1 MLKTELLEIIANGEN
16 SGVEFKRDDIR
27 PEHLAKEIVAL
38 VNFQGGRI
46 LLGVEDNGAISGLQ
60 RPDMEEWVMNVFA
73 DKVHPLVLPFYEEV
87 NMGEAGRVAVL
98 TFPQGN
104 SKPYVRRHKGAEEIF
119 IRIGSTS
126 RAATR
131 EQQMRLY
138 EIGGMLHT
146 EALPVSRTSS
156 ADLDW
161 IRIENYFLDIIRDPV
176 LQDNPETW
184 GRRWAT
190 ADHAMA
196 GRDEVVNLEA
206 VEHHL
211 ANLGFLIE
219 PGGMCTVA
227 GMVLFGKQ
235 PRRHLKQAG
244 LRVFAFNGKT
254 KEYQAKLDLIMDAPL
269 AARFDVR
276 HGGRFVVDDGLT
288 EKFLQAIDPFIT
300 EEPNRITG
308 GLRREKNRLYPIEAI
323 REIVIN
329 ALVHRDWTRSVDI
342 EVGLYADR
350 LEVISPGGLHN
361 SMTVEKM
368 IAGRR
373 CARNNILMEIMRDYG
388 YVDHRGMGIRS
399 KVLPLLKAHKHPEP
413 SFEANEDHLKTT
425 LYRKRAP

>member
-1 MLKTELLEIIANGEN
+1 MLKVELLEIIANGEN
-16 SGVEFKRDDIR
+16 SKVEFKLDDVR
-27 PEHLAKEIVAL
+27 AEQLAKEIVAL
-38 VNFQGGRI
+38 VNFQGGHI
-46 LLGVEDNGAISGLQ
+46 LLGVEDNGTISGLK
-60 RPDMEEWVMNVFA
+60 RKKMEEWVMNVVA

-87 NMGEAGRVAVL
+87 SMGETGRVAVL

-104 SKPYVRRHKGAEEIF
+104 SKPYVRKHNGAEEIF
-119 IRIGSTS
+119 IRVGSTS

-156 ADLDW
+156 ADLDRV
-161 IRIENYFLDIIRDPV
+161 RIENYLKEIIRDPA
-176 LQDNPETW
+176 LPDSPQTW
-184 GRRWAT
+184 EDR
-190 ADHAMA
+190 
-196 GRDEVVNLEA
+196 
-206 VEHHL
+206 L
-211 ANLGFLIE
+211 ANLGFLVE
-219 PGGMCTVA
+219 PGGLCTVA

-235 PRRHLKQAG
+235 PRRHLRQAG
-244 LRVFAFNGKT
+244 LRVFAFSGKT
-254 KEYQAKLDLIMDAPL
+254 KEYQARLDLIMDAPL
-269 AARFDVR
+269 TARFDVR
-276 HGGRFVVDDGLT
+276 DGGRHVIDDGLT
-288 EKFLQAIDPFIT
+288 EKFLQAIEPFIT
-300 EEPNRITG
+300 EEPNRITS
-308 GLRREKNRLYPIEAI
+308 GLRRDKSRLYPIEAI

-342 EVGLYADR
+342 EVGLYEDR

-373 CARNNILMEIMRDYG
+373 YARNNILMEIMRDYE

>member
-1 MLKTELLEIIANGEN
+1 MLKVELLEIIANREN
-16 SGVEFKRDDIR
+16 SRVEFKRDDVR
-27 PEHLAKEIVAL
+27 AEQLAKEIVAL
-38 VNFQGGRI
+38 VNFQGGHI
-46 LLGVEDNGAISGLQ
+46 LLGVEDNGTISGLK
-60 RPDMEEWVMNVFA
+60 RKNMEEWVMNVFA
-73 DKVHPLVLPFYEEV
+73 DKVHPLVLPSYEEV
-87 NMGEAGRVAVL
+87 SMGEVGRVAVL

-104 SKPYVRRHKGAEEIF
+104 SKPYVRKHNGAEEIF

-126 RAATR
+126 RLATR

-156 ADLDW
+156 SDLDRV
-161 IRIENYFLDIIRDPV
+161 RIENYLKDIIRDPESPGDSP
-176 LQDNPETW
+176 QAWED
-184 GRRWAT
+184 R
-190 ADHAMA
+190 
-196 GRDEVVNLEA
+196 
-206 VEHHL
+206 L
-211 ANLGFLIE
+211 ANLGFLVE
-219 PGGMCTVA
+219 PGGLCSVA
-227 GMVLFGKQ
+227 GMVLFGKH
-235 PRRHLKQAG
+235 PRRHLRQAG

-276 HGGRFVVDDGLT
+276 DEGRHVIDDGLT
-288 EKFLQAIDPFIT
+288 EKFLQAIEPFIT

-308 GLRREKNRLYPIEAI
+308 GLRRDKSRLYPIEAI

-342 EVGLYADR
+342 EVGLYEDR

-373 CARNNILMEIMRDYG
+373 YARNNILMEIMRDYG
-388 YVDHRGMGIRS
+388 YVDYRGMGIRN

>member
-16 SGVEFKRDDIR
+16 SRVEFKSDDVR
-27 PEHLAKEIVAL
+27 AEQLAKEIVAL
-38 VNFQGGRI
+38 VNFQGGHI

-73 DKVHPLVLPFYEEV
+73 NKVHPLVLPSYEEV
-87 NMGEAGRVAVL
+87 SMGETGRVAVL

-104 SKPYVRRHKGAEEIF
+104 SKPYVRKHNGAEEIF

-126 RAATR
+126 RLATR

-156 ADLDW
+156 SDLDRV
-161 IRIENYFLDIIRDPV
+161 RIENYLKDIIRDPA
-176 LQDNPETW
+176 LPDSPQTW
-184 GRRWAT
+184 EDR
-190 ADHAMA
+190 
-196 GRDEVVNLEA
+196 
-206 VEHHL
+206 L
-211 ANLGFLIE
+211 ANLGFLVE
-219 PGGMCTVA
+219 PGGLCSVA

-235 PRRHLKQAG
+235 PRRHLRQAG
-244 LRVFAFNGKT
+244 LRVFAFSGKT
-254 KEYQAKLDLIMDAPL
+254 KEYQARLDLIMDAPL
-269 AARFDVR
+269 TARFDVQD
-276 HGGRFVVDDGLT
+276 GGRHVIDDGLT

-300 EEPNRITG
+300 EEPNRITS
-308 GLRREKNRLYPIEAI
+308 GLRRDKSRLYPIEAI

-342 EVGLYADR
+342 EVGLYEDR

-373 CARNNILMEIMRDYG
+373 YARNNILMEIMRDYE

-413 SFEANEDHLKTT
+413 AFEANEDHLKTT

>member
-16 SGVEFKRDDIR
+16 SGVEFKRDDVR
-27 PEHLAKEIVAL
+27 AEQLAKEIVAL

-46 LLGVEDNGAISGLQ
+46 LLGVEDNGSISGLQ

-73 DKVHPLVLPFYEEV
+73 DKVHPLVLPCYEEV

-119 IRIGSTS
+119 IRVGSTS
-126 RAATR
+126 RPATR

-138 EIGGMLHT
+138 EIGGVPHT

-156 ADLDW
+156 ADLDRV
-161 IRIENYFLDIIRDPV
+161 RIENYLKDIIRDPE
-176 LQDNPETW
+176 LPDDSPQAWEK
-184 GRRWAT
+184 R
-190 ADHAMA
+190 
-196 GRDEVVNLEA
+196 
-206 VEHHL
+206 L
-211 ANLGFLIE
+211 ANLGFLVE
-219 PGGMCTVA
+219 PGGLCTVA

-235 PRRHLKQAG
+235 PRRHLRQAG

-276 HGGRFVVDDGLT
+276 DGGRSVVDDGLT

-300 EEPNRITG
+300 EEPNQITS

-342 EVGLYADR
+342 EVGLYEDR

-368 IAGRR
+368 IAGLRYS
-373 CARNNILMEIMRDYG
+373 RNTVLMKTMRDYG
-388 YVDHRGMGIRS
+388 YVDYRGMGITS

-425 LYRKRAP
+425 LYRKRTP

>member
-1 MLKTELLEIIANGEN
+1 MRKTELLEIIANGEN

-27 PEHLAKEIVAL
+27 PEQLAKEIVAL

-46 LLGVEDNGAISGLQ
+46 LLGVEDNGTISGLQ

-73 DKVHPLVLPFYEEV
+73 DKVHPLVLPCYEEV

-119 IRIGSTS
+119 IRVGSTS
-126 RAATR
+126 RPATR

-161 IRIENYFLDIIRDPV
+161 VRIENYLKDIIRDPA
-176 LQDNPETW
+176 LPDSPQTW
-184 GRRWAT
+184 
-190 ADHAMA
+190 
-196 GRDEVVNLEA
+196 EN
-206 VEHHL
+206 HL
-211 ANLGFLIE
+211 ANLGFLVE
-219 PGGMCTVA
+219 PGGLCTVA

-235 PRRHLKQAG
+235 PRKHLKQAG

-276 HGGRFVVDDGLT
+276 DGGRHVIDDGLT
-288 EKFLQAIDPFIT
+288 EKFLQAIEPFIT
-300 EEPNRITG
+300 EEPNRITS
-308 GLRREKNRLYPIEAI
+308 GLRRDKSWLYPIEAI

-342 EVGLYADR
+342 EVGLYEDR

-368 IAGRR
+368 IAGLRYS
-373 CARNNILMEIMRDYG
+373 RNTVLMETMRDYG
-388 YVDHRGMGIRS
+388 YVDYRGMGIRS

>member
-27 PEHLAKEIVAL
+27 PEQLAKEIVAL

-46 LLGVEDNGAISGLQ
+46 LLGVEDNGTISGLQ

-73 DKVHPLVLPFYEEV
+73 DKVHPLVLPCYEEV

-119 IRIGSTS
+119 IRVGSTS
-126 RAATR
+126 RPATR

-161 IRIENYFLDIIRDPV
+161 VRIENYLKDIIRDPA
-176 LQDNPETW
+176 LPDSPQTW
-184 GRRWAT
+184 
-190 ADHAMA
+190 
-196 GRDEVVNLEA
+196 EN
-206 VEHHL
+206 HL
-211 ANLGFLIE
+211 ANLGFLVE
-219 PGGMCTVA
+219 PGGLCTVA

-235 PRRHLKQAG
+235 PRKHLKQAG

-276 HGGRFVVDDGLT
+276 DGGRHVIDDGLT
-288 EKFLQAIDPFIT
+288 EKFLQAIEPFIT
-300 EEPNRITG
+300 EEPNRITS
-308 GLRREKNRLYPIEAI
+308 GLRRDKSRLYPIEAI

-368 IAGRR
+368 IAGLRYS
-373 CARNNILMEIMRDYG
+373 RNTVLMETMRDYG
-388 YVDHRGMGIRS
+388 YVDYRGMGIRN

-413 SFEANEDHLKTT
+413 AFEANEDHLKTT
-425 LYRKRAP
+425 LYRKRN

>member
-16 SGVEFKRDDIR
+16 SGVDFKRDDVR
-27 PEHLAKEIVAL
+27 PEQLAKEIVAL

-46 LLGVEDNGAISGLQ
+46 LLGVEDNGSISGLQ
-60 RPDMEEWVMNVFA
+60 RSDTEGWVMNVAA

-104 SKPYVRRHKGAEEIF
+104 SKPYVRRHNGAEEVF
-119 IRIGSTS
+119 IRVGSTS

-138 EIGGMLHT
+138 EIGGVLHT

-156 ADLDW
+156 SDLDRV
-161 IRIENYFLDIIRDPV
+161 RIENYLKDIIRDPA
-176 LQDNPETW
+176 LPDSPQAWEN
-184 GRRWAT
+184 R
-190 ADHAMA
+190 
-196 GRDEVVNLEA
+196 
-206 VEHHL
+206 L
-211 ANLGFLIE
+211 ANLGFLVE
-219 PGGMCTVA
+219 PGGLCSVA
-227 GMVLFGKQ
+227 GIVLFGKQ
-235 PRRHLKQAG
+235 PRRHLRQAG
-244 LRVFAFNGKT
+244 LRVFAFSGKT
-254 KEYQAKLDLIMDAPL
+254 KEYQARLDLIMDAPL

-276 HGGRFVVDDGLT
+276 DGGRHVIDDGLT
-288 EKFLQAIDPFIT
+288 EKFLRAIEPFIT
-300 EEPNRITG
+300 EEADQITG
-308 GLRREKNRLYPIEAI
+308 GLRRDKSWLYPLEAI

-342 EVGLYADR
+342 EVGLYEDR

-373 CARNNILMEIMRDYG
+373 YARNNILMEIMRDYE

-413 SFEANEDHLKTT
+413 SFEANEDYLKTT
-425 LYRKRAP
+425 LYRKRN

>member
-27 PEHLAKEIVAL
+27 PEQLAKEIVAL

-60 RPDMEEWVMNVFA
+60 RSDTEEWVMNVAA

-87 NMGEAGRVAVL
+87 DTGEAGRVAVL

-104 SKPYVRRHKGAEEIF
+104 SKPYVRRHNGAEEVF
-119 IRIGSTS
+119 IRVGSTS

-156 ADLDW
+156 ADLDR
-161 IRIENYFLDIIRDPV
+161 IRIENYLKDIIRDPE
-176 LQDNPETW
+176 LPDDGPQAWEK
-184 GRRWAT
+184 R
-190 ADHAMA
+190 
-196 GRDEVVNLEA
+196 
-206 VEHHL
+206 L
-211 ANLGFLIE
+211 ANLGFLVE
-219 PGGMCTVA
+219 PGGLCSVA

-235 PRRHLKQAG
+235 PRRHLRQAG
-244 LRVFAFNGKT
+244 LRVFACSGKT
-254 KEYQAKLDLIMDAPL
+254 KAYQARLDLIMDAPL

-276 HGGRFVVDDGLT
+276 DGSRHVVDDGLT
-288 EKFLQAIDPFIT
+288 EKFLRAIEPFIT
-300 EEPNRITG
+300 EEPDQITG
-308 GLRREKNRLYPIEAI
+308 GLRRDKSWLYPLEAI

-342 EVGLYADR
+342 EVGLYEDR

-373 CARNNILMEIMRDYG
+373 YARNNILMEIMRDYG
-388 YVDHRGMGIRS
+388 YVDYRGMGIRN
-399 KVLPLLKAHKHPEP
+399 KVLPLLKTHKHPEP

>member
-1 MLKTELLEIIANGEN
+1 MQESVMIKAHLALPMLKTELLEIIANGEN

-27 PEHLAKEIVAL
+27 PEQLAKEIVAL

-46 LLGVEDNGAISGLQ
+46 LLGVEDNGTISGLQ

-73 DKVHPLVLPFYEEV
+73 DKVHPLVLPCYEEV

-119 IRIGSTS
+119 IRVGSTS
-126 RAATR
+126 RPATR

-161 IRIENYFLDIIRDPV
+161 VRIENYLKDIIRDPA
-176 LQDNPETW
+176 LPDSPQTW
-184 GRRWAT
+184 
-190 ADHAMA
+190 
-196 GRDEVVNLEA
+196 EN
-206 VEHHL
+206 HL
-211 ANLGFLIE
+211 ANLGFLVE
-219 PGGMCTVA
+219 PGGLCTVA

-235 PRRHLKQAG
+235 PRKHLKQAG

-276 HGGRFVVDDGLT
+276 DGGRHVIDDGLT
-288 EKFLQAIDPFIT
+288 EKFLQAIEPFIT
-300 EEPNRITG
+300 EEPNRITS
-308 GLRREKNRLYPIEAI
+308 GLRRDKSRLYPIEAI

-342 EVGLYADR
+342 EVGLYEDR

-368 IAGRR
+368 IAGLRYS
-373 CARNNILMEIMRDYG
+373 RNTVLMETMRDYG
-388 YVDHRGMGIRS
+388 YVDYRGMGIRN

-413 SFEANEDHLKTT
+413 AFEANEDHLKTT

>member
-1 MLKTELLEIIANGEN
+1 MLKKELLQIITNGEN
-16 SGVEFKRDDIR
+16 SGVEFKRDDVR
-27 PEHLAKEIVAL
+27 PEQLAKEIVAL

-60 RPDMEEWVMNVFA
+60 RPDTEEWVMNVAA

-87 NMGEAGRVAVL
+87 DTGEAGRVAVL

-104 SKPYVRRHKGAEEIF
+104 SKPYVRRHNGAEEVF
-119 IRIGSTS
+119 IRVGSTS

-138 EIGGMLHT
+138 EIGGVAHT

-156 ADLDW
+156 ADLDRV
-161 IRIENYFLDIIRDPV
+161 RIENYLKDIIRDPE
-176 LQDNPETW
+176 LPDDSPQTW
-184 GRRWAT
+184 EDR
-190 ADHAMA
+190 
-196 GRDEVVNLEA
+196 
-206 VEHHL
+206 L

-219 PGGMCTVA
+219 PGGLCTVA

-235 PRRHLKQAG
+235 PRRHLRQAG
-244 LRVFAFNGKT
+244 LRVFAFSGKT
-254 KEYQAKLDLIMDAPL
+254 KTYQAWLDLIMDAPL

-276 HGGRFVVDDGLT
+276 DGGRPVIDDGLT
-288 EKFLQAIDPFIT
+288 EKFLQAIEPFIT
-300 EEPNRITG
+300 EEADQITG
-308 GLRREKNRLYPIEAI
+308 GLRRDKSWLYPIEAI

-342 EVGLYADR
+342 EVGLYEDR

-373 CARNNILMEIMRDYG
+373 YARNNILMEIMRDYG

-399 KVLPLLKAHKHPEP
+399 KVLPLLKTHKHPEP
-413 SFEANEDHLKTT
+413 AFEANEDHLKTT

>member
-1 MLKTELLEIIANGEN
+1 MLRTELLEIIANGEN

-27 PEHLAKEIVAL
+27 SEQLAKEIVAL

-46 LLGVEDNGAISGLQ
+46 LLGVEDNGTISGLK
-60 RPDMEEWVMNVFA
+60 REKMEEWVMNVAA

-87 NMGEAGRVAVL
+87 NMGGAGRVAVL

-119 IRIGSTS
+119 IRVGSTS
-126 RAATR
+126 CAATR

-156 ADLDW
+156 SDLDRV
-161 IRIENYFLDIIRDPV
+161 RIENYLKDIIRDPA
-176 LQDNPETW
+176 LPDSPQTW
-184 GRRWAT
+184 EDR
-190 ADHAMA
+190 
-196 GRDEVVNLEA
+196 
-206 VEHHL
+206 L
-211 ANLGFLIE
+211 ANLGFLVE
-219 PGGMCTVA
+219 PGGLCSVA

-235 PRRHLKQAG
+235 PRRHLRQAG

-254 KEYQAKLDLIMDAPL
+254 KAYQARLDLIIDAPL

-276 HGGRFVVDDGLT
+276 DGGRYVIDDGLT
-288 EKFLQAIDPFIT
+288 EKFLQAIEPFIT
-300 EEPNRITG
+300 EEPNQITS
-308 GLRREKNRLYPIEAI
+308 GLRRDKSRLYPIETI

-342 EVGLYADR
+342 EVGLYEDR

-373 CARNNILMEIMRDYG
+373 YARNNILMEIMRDYG
-388 YVDHRGMGIRS
+388 YVDYRGMGIRN

-413 SFEANEDHLKTT
+413 AFEANEDYLKTT
-425 LYRKRAP
+425 LYRKRN

>member
-1 MLKTELLEIIANGEN
+1 MLKTELLEIITNGEN
-16 SGVEFKRDDIR
+16 SGVEFKRDDVR
-27 PEHLAKEIVAL
+27 SEQLAKEIVAL

-46 LLGVEDNGAISGLQ
+46 LLGVEDNGSISGLQ
-60 RPDMEEWVMNVFA
+60 RSDIEEWVMNVAA

-87 NMGEAGRVAVL
+87 DTGEAGRVAVL

-104 SKPYVRRHKGAEEIF
+104 SKPYVRRHNGAEEVF
-119 IRIGSTS
+119 IRVGSTS

-138 EIGGMLHT
+138 EIGGILHT

-156 ADLDW
+156 SDLDRV
-161 IRIENYFLDIIRDPV
+161 RIENYLKDIIGDPA
-176 LQDNPETW
+176 LPDSPQAWED
-184 GRRWAT
+184 R
-190 ADHAMA
+190 
-196 GRDEVVNLEA
+196 
-206 VEHHL
+206 L
-211 ANLGFLIE
+211 ANLGFLVE
-219 PGGMCTVA
+219 PSGLCSVA

-235 PRRHLKQAG
+235 PRRHLRQAG
-244 LRVFAFNGKT
+244 LRVFAFSGKT
-254 KEYQAKLDLIMDAPL
+254 KAYQARLDLIMDAPL

-276 HGGRFVVDDGLT
+276 DGGRHVIDDGLT
-288 EKFLQAIDPFIT
+288 EKFLRAIEPFIV
-300 EEPNRITG
+300 EEADQITS
-308 GLRREKNRLYPIEAI
+308 GLRRDKNRLYPIEAI

-342 EVGLYADR
+342 EVGLYEDR

-373 CARNNILMEIMRDYG
+373 YARNNILMEIMRDYE

-413 SFEANEDHLKTT
+413 AFEANEDYLKTT
-425 LYRKRAP
+425 LYRKRN

>member
-27 PEHLAKEIVAL
+27 PEQLAKEIVAL

-73 DKVHPLVLPFYEEV
+73 DKVHPLVLPCYEEV

-119 IRIGSTS
+119 IRVGSTS

-161 IRIENYFLDIIRDPV
+161 VRIENYFMDIIRDPV
-176 LQDNPETW
+176 LQDSPETW
-184 GRRWAT
+184 GRRWAM
-190 ADHAMA
+190 AGRAMA
-196 GRDEVVNLEA
+196 GRDEVVNLEV

-211 ANLGFLIE
+211 ANLGFLVE

-244 LRVFAFNGKT
+244 LRVFAFSGKT
-254 KEYQAKLDLIMDAPL
+254 KEYQARLDLIMDAPL
-269 AARFDVR
+269 VARFDVR
-276 HGGRFVVDDGLT
+276 DGGRHAIDDGLT
-288 EKFLQAIDPFIT
+288 EKFLRAIEPFIV
-300 EEPNRITG
+300 EEPDQITS
-308 GLRREKNRLYPIEAI
+308 GLRRDKSRLYPIEAI

-329 ALVHRDWTRSVDI
+329 ALVHRDWTRSIDI
-342 EVGLYADR
+342 EVGLYEDR

-368 IAGRR
+368 IAGLRYS
-373 CARNNILMEIMRDYG
+373 RNTVLMETMRDYG
-388 YVDHRGMGIRS
+388 YVDYRGMGIRN

-413 SFEANEDHLKTT
+413 AFEANEDHLKTT
-425 LYRKRAP
+425 LYRKRTP

>member
-1 MLKTELLEIIANGEN
+1 MLKKELLQIITNGEN
-16 SGVEFKRDDIR
+16 SGVEFKRDDVR
-27 PEHLAKEIVAL
+27 PEQLAKEIVAL

-60 RPDMEEWVMNVFA
+60 RPDTEEWVMNVAA

-87 NMGEAGRVAVL
+87 DTGEAGRVAVL
-98 TFPQGN
+98 AFPQGN
-104 SKPYVRRHKGAEEIF
+104 SKPYVRRHNGAEEVF
-119 IRIGSTS
+119 IRVGSTS
-126 RAATR
+126 RPATR

-156 ADLDW
+156 ADLDRV
-161 IRIENYFLDIIRDPV
+161 RIENYLKDIIRDPE
-176 LQDNPETW
+176 LPDDSPQTW
-184 GRRWAT
+184 EDR
-190 ADHAMA
+190 
-196 GRDEVVNLEA
+196 
-206 VEHHL
+206 L

-219 PGGMCTVA
+219 PGGLCTVA

-235 PRRHLKQAG
+235 PRRHLRQAG
-244 LRVFAFNGKT
+244 LRVFAFSGKT
-254 KEYQAKLDLIMDAPL
+254 KAYQAKLDLIMDAPL
-269 AARFDVR
+269 VARFDVR
-276 HGGRFVVDDGLT
+276 NGGRHVIDDGLT
-288 EKFLQAIDPFIT
+288 EKFLQAIEPFIT
-300 EEPNRITG
+300 EEADQITG
-308 GLRREKNRLYPIEAI
+308 GLRRDKSWLYPIEAI

-342 EVGLYADR
+342 EVGLYEDR

-373 CARNNILMEIMRDYG
+373 YARNNILMEIMRDYE

-413 SFEANEDHLKTT
+413 SFEANEDYLKTT
-425 LYRKRAP
+425 LYRKRI

>member
-27 PEHLAKEIVAL
+27 PEHLAREIVAL

-60 RPDMEEWVMNVFA
+60 RPDTEEWVMNVAA

-87 NMGEAGRVAVL
+87 DTGEAGRVAVL

-104 SKPYVRRHKGAEEIF
+104 SKPYVRRHNGAEEVF
-119 IRIGSTS
+119 IRVGSTS

-138 EIGGMLHT
+138 EIGGILHT

-156 ADLDW
+156 ADLDRV
-161 IRIENYFLDIIRDPV
+161 RIENYLKDIIRDPE
-176 LQDNPETW
+176 LPDDSPQAWEK
-184 GRRWAT
+184 R
-190 ADHAMA
+190 
-196 GRDEVVNLEA
+196 
-206 VEHHL
+206 L
-211 ANLGFLIE
+211 ANLGFLVE
-219 PGGMCTVA
+219 PGGLCTVA

-235 PRRHLKQAG
+235 PRRHLRQAG
-244 LRVFAFNGKT
+244 LRVFAFSGKT

-269 AARFDVR
+269 VARFDVR
-276 HGGRFVVDDGLT
+276 DGGRHVIDDGLT
-288 EKFLQAIDPFIT
+288 EKFLQAIEPFIT
-300 EEPNRITG
+300 EESNQITS
-308 GLRREKNRLYPIEAI
+308 GLRRDKSRLYPLEAI

-342 EVGLYADR
+342 EVGLYEDR

-388 YVDHRGMGIRS
+388 YMDHRGMGIRS

-413 SFEANEDHLKTT
+413 SFEANEDHLKIT

>member
-1 MLKTELLEIIANGEN
+1 MLKKELLEIITNGEN
-16 SGVEFKRDDIR
+16 SGVEFKRDDVR
-27 PEHLAKEIVAL
+27 PEQLAKEIVAL

-60 RPDMEEWVMNVFA
+60 RPDTEEWVMNVAA

-87 NMGEAGRVAVL
+87 DTGEAGRVAVL
-98 TFPQGN
+98 AFPQGN
-104 SKPYVRRHKGAEEIF
+104 SKPYVRRHNGAEEVF
-119 IRIGSTS
+119 IRVGSTS
-126 RAATR
+126 RPATR

-156 ADLDW
+156 ADLDRV
-161 IRIENYFLDIIRDPV
+161 RIENYLKDIIRDPE
-176 LQDNPETW
+176 LPDDSPQTW
-184 GRRWAT
+184 EDR
-190 ADHAMA
+190 
-196 GRDEVVNLEA
+196 
-206 VEHHL
+206 L

-219 PGGMCTVA
+219 PGGLCTVA

-235 PRRHLKQAG
+235 PRRHLRQAG
-244 LRVFAFNGKT
+244 LRVFAFSGKT
-254 KEYQAKLDLIMDAPL
+254 KTYQARLDLIMDAPL

-276 HGGRFVVDDGLT
+276 DGGRPVIDDGLT
-288 EKFLQAIDPFIT
+288 EKFLQAIEPFIT
-300 EEPNRITG
+300 EESNRITS
-308 GLRREKNRLYPIEAI
+308 GLRRDKSRLYPIEAI

-342 EVGLYADR
+342 EVGLYEDR

-373 CARNNILMEIMRDYG
+373 YARNNILMEIMRDYG

>member
-1 MLKTELLEIIANGEN
+1 MLKVELLEIIANGEN
-16 SGVEFKRDDIR
+16 SKVEFKRDDVR
-27 PEHLAKEIVAL
+27 AEQLAKEIVAL
-38 VNFQGGRI
+38 VNFQGGHI
-46 LLGVEDNGAISGLQ
+46 LLGVEDNGTISGLK
-60 RPDMEEWVMNVFA
+60 RKKMEEWVMNVVA
-73 DKVHPLVLPFYEEV
+73 DKVHPLVLPSYEEV
-87 NMGEAGRVAVL
+87 SMGEVGRVAVL

-104 SKPYVRRHKGAEEIF
+104 SKPYVRKHNGAEEIF
-119 IRIGSTS
+119 IRVGSTS

-156 ADLDW
+156 SDFDSP
-161 IRIENYFLDIIRDPV
+161 RIENYLKNIIRD
-176 LQDNPETW
+176 
-184 GRRWAT
+184 
-190 ADHAMA
+190 
-196 GRDEVVNLEA
+196 LEFTGDSPQA
-206 VEHHL
+206 WEKRL
-211 ANLGFLIE
+211 ANLGFLVE
-219 PGGMCTVA
+219 PGGLCTVA

-235 PRRHLKQAG
+235 PRRHLRQAG

-254 KEYQAKLDLIMDAPL
+254 KAYQARLDLIMDAPL
-269 AARFDVR
+269 VARFDVR
-276 HGGRFVVDDGLT
+276 DGGRHVIDDGLT
-288 EKFLQAIDPFIT
+288 EKFLRAIEPFIT
-300 EEPNRITG
+300 EEPDQITG
-308 GLRREKNRLYPIEAI
+308 GLRRDKSWLYPIEAI

-342 EVGLYADR
+342 EVGLYEER

-373 CARNNILMEIMRDYG
+373 YARNNILMEIMRDYG

-413 SFEANEDHLKTT
+413 AFEANEDHLKTT

>member
-27 PEHLAKEIVAL
+27 PEQLAKEIVAL

-60 RPDMEEWVMNVFA
+60 RPDMEEWVMNVAA

-119 IRIGSTS
+119 IRVGSTS

-156 ADLDW
+156 SDLDRV
-161 IRIENYFLDIIRDPV
+161 RIENYLKDIIRDPA
-176 LQDNPETW
+176 LPDSPQAWED
-184 GRRWAT
+184 R
-190 ADHAMA
+190 
-196 GRDEVVNLEA
+196 
-206 VEHHL
+206 L

-244 LRVFAFNGKT
+244 LRVFAFSGKT
-254 KEYQAKLDLIMDAPL
+254 KEYQARLDLIMDAPL

-276 HGGRFVVDDGLT
+276 DGGRHVIDDGLT

-300 EEPNRITG
+300 EEPNRITD

-323 REIVIN
+323 REIVIS

-368 IAGRR
+368 IAGLRYS
-373 CARNNILMEIMRDYG
+373 RNTVLMETMRDYG
-388 YVDHRGMGIRS
+388 YVDYRGMGIRS

>member
-1 MLKTELLEIIANGEN
+1 MLKTELLQIIANGEN
-16 SGVEFKRDDIR
+16 SSVEFKRDDIR
-27 PEHLAKEIVAL
+27 PENLAKEIVAL

-60 RPDMEEWVMNVFA
+60 RPDTEEWAMNIAA

-87 NMGEAGRVAVL
+87 DTGEAGRVAVL

-104 SKPYVRRHKGAEEIF
+104 SKPYVRRHNGAEEVF
-119 IRIGSTS
+119 IRVGSTS

-138 EIGGMLHT
+138 EISGMLHT
-146 EALPVSRTSS
+146 EALPVPRTSS
-156 ADLDW
+156 ADLDRV
-161 IRIENYFLDIIRDPV
+161 RIENYLKDIIRDPA
-176 LQDNPETW
+176 LPDSPQTW
-184 GRRWAT
+184 ENR
-190 ADHAMA
+190 
-196 GRDEVVNLEA
+196 
-206 VEHHL
+206 L
-211 ANLGFLIE
+211 ANLGFLVE
-219 PGGMCTVA
+219 LGGLCTVA

-235 PRRHLKQAG
+235 PRRHLRQAG
-244 LRVFAFNGKT
+244 LRVFAFSGKT
-254 KEYQAKLDLIMDAPL
+254 KAYQARLDLIMDAPL
-269 AARFDVR
+269 VARFDVR
-276 HGGRFVVDDGLT
+276 DGGRSVVDDGLT

-300 EEPNRITG
+300 EEPDQITG
-308 GLRREKNRLYPIEAI
+308 GLRRDKSRLYPIEAI

-342 EVGLYADR
+342 EVGLYEDR

-373 CARNNILMEIMRDYG
+373 YARNNILMEIMRDYG

-399 KVLPLLKAHKHPEP
+399 KVLPLLKTHKHPEP
-413 SFEANEDHLKTT
+413 SFEANEDYLKTT
-425 LYRKRAP
+425 LYRKKN

>member
-27 PEHLAKEIVAL
+27 PEQLAKEIVAL

-46 LLGVEDNGAISGLQ
+46 LLGIEDNGAISGLQ
-60 RPDMEEWVMNVFA
+60 RPDMEEWVMNVVA

-119 IRIGSTS
+119 IRVGSTS
-126 RAATR
+126 RLATR

-156 ADLDW
+156 ADLDRV
-161 IRIENYFLDIIRDPV
+161 RIENYLKDIIRDPA
-176 LQDNPETW
+176 LPDSPQTW
-184 GRRWAT
+184 EER
-190 ADHAMA
+190 
-196 GRDEVVNLEA
+196 
-206 VEHHL
+206 L

-227 GMVLFGKQ
+227 GVVLFGKQ

-254 KEYQAKLDLIMDAPL
+254 KEYQARLDLIMDAPL

-276 HGGRFVVDDGLT
+276 DGGRHVIDDGLT

-300 EEPNRITG
+300 EEPNRITS
-308 GLRREKNRLYPIEAI
+308 GLRRDKSRLYPIEAI

-342 EVGLYADR
+342 EVGLYEDR

-368 IAGRR
+368 IAGLRYS
-373 CARNNILMEIMRDYG
+373 RNTVLMDTMRDYG

>member
-27 PEHLAKEIVAL
+27 PEQLAKEIVAL

-46 LLGVEDNGAISGLQ
+46 LLGIEDNGAISGLQ
-60 RPDMEEWVMNVFA
+60 RPDMEEWVMNVAA

-104 SKPYVRRHKGAEEIF
+104 SKPYVRRHNGAEEVF
-119 IRIGSTS
+119 IRVGSTS

-156 ADLDW
+156 ADLDRV
-161 IRIENYFLDIIRDPV
+161 RIENYLKDIIRDPA
-176 LQDNPETW
+176 LPDSPQTW
-184 GRRWAT
+184 EER
-190 ADHAMA
+190 
-196 GRDEVVNLEA
+196 
-206 VEHHL
+206 L

-227 GMVLFGKQ
+227 GVVLFGKQ

-254 KEYQAKLDLIMDAPL
+254 KEYQARLDLIMDAPL

-276 HGGRFVVDDGLT
+276 DGGRHVIDDGLT

-300 EEPNRITG
+300 EEPNRITS
-308 GLRREKNRLYPIEAI
+308 GLRRDKSRLYPIEAI

-342 EVGLYADR
+342 EVGLYEDR

-368 IAGRR
+368 IAGLRYS
-373 CARNNILMEIMRDYG
+373 RNTVLMDTMRDYG

>member
-27 PEHLAKEIVAL
+27 PEQLAKEIVAL

-46 LLGVEDNGAISGLQ
+46 LLGVEDNGTISGLQ

-73 DKVHPLVLPFYEEV
+73 DKVHPLVLPCYEEV

-119 IRIGSTS
+119 IRVGSTS
-126 RAATR
+126 RPATR

-161 IRIENYFLDIIRDPV
+161 VRIENYLQDIIRDPA
-176 LQDNPETW
+176 LPDSPQTW
-184 GRRWAT
+184 
-190 ADHAMA
+190 
-196 GRDEVVNLEA
+196 EN
-206 VEHHL
+206 HL
-211 ANLGFLIE
+211 ANLGFLVE
-219 PGGMCTVA
+219 PGGLCTVA

-235 PRRHLKQAG
+235 PRKHLKQAG

-276 HGGRFVVDDGLT
+276 DGGRHVIDDGLT
-288 EKFLQAIDPFIT
+288 EKFLQAIEPFIT
-300 EEPNRITG
+300 EEPNRITS
-308 GLRREKNRLYPIEAI
+308 GLRRDKSRLYPIEAI

-368 IAGRR
+368 IAGLRYS
-373 CARNNILMEIMRDYG
+373 RNTVLMETMRDYG
-388 YVDHRGMGIRS
+388 YVDYRGMGIRN

-413 SFEANEDHLKTT
+413 AFEANEDHLKTT
-425 LYRKRAP
+425 LYRKRTP

>member
-1 MLKTELLEIIANGEN
+1 MLKTEQLEIIANGEN
-16 SGVEFKRDDIR
+16 SEIEFKRDDIR

-46 LLGVEDNGAISGLQ
+46 LLGVENNGAISGLQ
-60 RPDMEEWVMNVFA
+60 RSDTEQWVMNVAA

-87 NMGEAGRVAVL
+87 NTGEAGRVAVL

-104 SKPYVRRHKGAEEIF
+104 SKPYVRKHNGAEEVF
-119 IRIGSTS
+119 IRLGSTS
-126 RAATR
+126 RAATW

-138 EIGGMLHT
+138 EIGSVPYT

-156 ADLDW
+156 ADLGRV
-161 IRIENYFLDIIRDPV
+161 RIENYLKDIIRDPA
-176 LQDNPETW
+176 LPDSPQAWED
-184 GRRWAT
+184 R
-190 ADHAMA
+190 
-196 GRDEVVNLEA
+196 
-206 VEHHL
+206 L
-211 ANLGFLIE
+211 ANLGFLVE
-219 PGGMCTVA
+219 PGGLCSVA

-235 PRRHLKQAG
+235 PRRHLRQAG
-244 LRVFAFNGKT
+244 LRVFAFSGKT
-254 KEYQAKLDLIMDAPL
+254 KEYQARLDLIMDAPL

-276 HGGRFVVDDGLT
+276 DGGRHMIDDGLT
-288 EKFLQAIDPFIT
+288 EKFLRAIEPFIT
-300 EEPNRITG
+300 EESNRITG
-308 GLRREKNRLYPIEAI
+308 GLRRDKSGLYPIEAI

-342 EVGLYADR
+342 EVGLYEDR

-368 IAGRR
+368 IAGLRYS
-373 CARNNILMEIMRDYG
+373 RNTVLMETMRDYG

-399 KVLPLLKAHKHPEP
+399 KVLPLLREQNYPEP

-425 LYRKRAP
+425 LYRKRIEAQLA

>member
-27 PEHLAKEIVAL
+27 PEQLAKEIVAL

-60 RPDMEEWVMNVFA
+60 RPDIEEWVMNVAA

-119 IRIGSTS
+119 IRVGSTS

-161 IRIENYFLDIIRDPV
+161 VRIENYFLDIIRDPV

-184 GRRWAT
+184 GRRWAMT
-190 ADHAMA
+190 GRAMV
-196 GRDEVVNLEA
+196 GRDMVVNLEA

-244 LRVFAFNGKT
+244 LRVFAFSGKT

-269 AARFDVR
+269 TARFDVR
-276 HGGRFVVDDGLT
+276 DGGRHVVDDGLT

-342 EVGLYADR
+342 EVGLYEDR

-368 IAGRR
+368 IAGLRYS
-373 CARNNILMEIMRDYG
+373 RNTVLMETMRDYG
-388 YVDHRGMGIRS
+388 YVDYRGMGIRS

-425 LYRKRAP
+425 LYRKRAL

>member
-1 MLKTELLEIIANGEN
+1 MLKTELREIIANGEN

-27 PEHLAKEIVAL
+27 PEQLAKEIVAL

-46 LLGVEDNGAISGLQ
+46 LLGIEDNGSISGLQ
-60 RPDMEEWVMNVFA
+60 RSDTEAWVMNVAA

-87 NMGEAGRVAVL
+87 DTGEAGKVAML

-104 SKPYVRRHKGAEEIF
+104 SKPYVRRHKGAEEVF
-119 IRIGSTS
+119 IRVGSTS
-126 RAATR
+126 RPATR

-156 ADLDW
+156 ADLDRV
-161 IRIENYFLDIIRDPV
+161 RIENYLKDIIRDPA
-176 LQDNPETW
+176 LPDSPQTW
-184 GRRWAT
+184 EER
-190 ADHAMA
+190 
-196 GRDEVVNLEA
+196 
-206 VEHHL
+206 L
-211 ANLGFLIE
+211 ANLGFLVE
-219 PGGMCTVA
+219 PGGLCSVA

-235 PRRHLKQAG
+235 PRRHLRQAG
-244 LRVFAFNGKT
+244 LRVFAFSGKT
-254 KEYQAKLDLIMDAPL
+254 KAYQARLDLIMDAPL
-269 AARFDVR
+269 TARFDVR
-276 HGGRFVVDDGLT
+276 DGGRHVIDDGLT
-288 EKFLQAIDPFIT
+288 EKFLQAIEPFIT
-300 EEPNRITG
+300 EEPNQITG
-308 GLRREKNRLYPIEAI
+308 GLRRDKSWLYPIEAI

-342 EVGLYADR
+342 EVGLYEDR

-368 IAGRR
+368 LAGRR
-373 CARNNILMEIMRDYG
+373 YARNNILMEIMRDYG

-413 SFEANEDHLKTT
+413 TFEANEDHLKTT

>member
-119 IRIGSTS
+119 IRVGSTS

-156 ADLDW
+156 ADLDRV
-161 IRIENYFLDIIRDPV
+161 RIENYLKDIIRDSALPDSP
-176 LQDNPETW
+176 QTW
-184 GRRWAT
+184 EDR
-190 ADHAMA
+190 
-196 GRDEVVNLEA
+196 
-206 VEHHL
+206 L

-244 LRVFAFNGKT
+244 LRVFAFSGKT
-254 KEYQAKLDLIMDAPL
+254 KEYRARLDLIMDAPL

-276 HGGRFVVDDGLT
+276 DGGRHVIDDGLT

-300 EEPNRITG
+300 EESNRITG

-329 ALVHRDWTRSVDI
+329 ALVHRDWTRSIDI
-342 EVGLYADR
+342 EVGLYEDR

-368 IAGRR
+368 IAGLRYS
-373 CARNNILMEIMRDYG
+373 RNTVLMETMRDYG
-388 YVDHRGMGIRS
+388 YVDYRGMGIRS
-399 KVLPLLKAHKHPEP
+399 KVLPLLREQNYPEP

>member
-156 ADLDW
+156 ADLDGV
-161 IRIENYFLDIIRDPV
+161 RIENYLEDIIRDPA
-176 LQDNPETW
+176 LPDSPQTW
-184 GRRWAT
+184 EER
-190 ADHAMA
+190 
-196 GRDEVVNLEA
+196 
-206 VEHHL
+206 L
-211 ANLGFLIE
+211 ANLSFLVE
-219 PGGMCTVA
+219 PGGLCTVA

-235 PRRHLKQAG
+235 PRRHLRQAG
-244 LRVFAFNGKT
+244 LRVFAFSGKT
-254 KEYQAKLDLIMDAPL
+254 KEYQARLDLIMDAPL

-276 HGGRFVVDDGLT
+276 DGGRHVIDDGLT
-288 EKFLQAIDPFIT
+288 EKFLRAIEPFIT

-342 EVGLYADR
+342 EVGLYEDR

-368 IAGRR
+368 IAGLRYS
-373 CARNNILMEIMRDYG
+373 RNTVLMETMRDYG
-388 YVDHRGMGIRS
+388 YVDYRGMGIRS

-413 SFEANEDHLKTT
+413 SFEATEDHLKTT